1 MPIRIAKGR
10 AHGGVTGAVAAD
22 ERDLRGE
29 RGLRQGV
36 DLRDLRD
43 LRGERMGFDER
54 DERGLRDWGASFDAS
69 DLGDLRGERAQA
81 PQASL
86 DSLVISQAARA
97 PLDPQ
102 VTRSFAPPL
111 ASLAPLVSPV
121 I

>member
-10 AHGGVTGAVAAD
+10 ARGGVTGAVAAD
-22 ERDLRGE
+22 ERVLRGARDLR
-29 RGLRQGV
+29 RGV
-36 DLRDLRD
+36 DLRDLRG

-54 DERGLRDWGASFDAS
+54 DERGLRGERIGSDAS
-69 DLGDLRGERAQA
+69 DLGDLRGKRAQA
-81 PQASL
+81 PQDSL
-86 DSLVISQAARA
+86 DPHVISQAARA

>member
-1 MPIRIAKGR
+1 MRPGF
-10 AHGGVTGAVAAD
+10 D
-22 ERDLRGE
+22 ERD
-29 RGLRQGV
+29 QG
-36 DLRDLRD
+36 D

-54 DERGLRDWGASFDAS
+54 DERGLRDKSVGFDAR

-86 DSLVISQAARA
+86 DPHVISQAARA

-111 ASLAPLVSPV
+111 ATLSPHVSSV

>member
-10 AHGGVTGAVAAD
+10 ARGGVTGAVAAD
-22 ERDLRGE
+22 ERDMRGE

-43 LRGERMGFDER
+43 LRGERMGFD
-54 DERGLRDWGASFDAS
+54 AS

-86 DSLVISQAARA
+86 DPLVISQAARD
-97 PLDPQ
+97 PLDPHVTRSFAP

-111 ASLAPLVSPV
+111 APQAPLVSPV